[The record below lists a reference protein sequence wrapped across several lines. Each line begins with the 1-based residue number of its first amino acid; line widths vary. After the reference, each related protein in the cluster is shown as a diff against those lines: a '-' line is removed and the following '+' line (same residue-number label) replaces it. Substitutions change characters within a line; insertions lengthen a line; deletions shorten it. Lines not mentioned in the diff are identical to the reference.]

1 MVLNVDYRVDG
12 SDFVVESTYDPA
24 GVATIDV
31 DYQTTVFPTGE
42 SRNSLTDEE
51 TITVNLGSI
60 SRTSRFDL
68 GGLGVSPGE
77 TADLSVTTVYTR
89 ATAQGPEAEQEQN
102 TVEVTRG
109 GGGGSGGEPSLDDV
123 ELTCRGIRPQNPAPG
138 DQMEIDYNVDY
149 SGPVAFPTVRIRPTI
164 GGVRAGEVNRTV
176 AEVGES
182 SFFTNVPTTLSPGE
196 TVEVSLEVIDIE
208 R

>member
-24 GVATIDV
+24 GVATVDV

-51 TITVNLGSI
+51 TITVNFGSI
-60 SRTSRFDL
+60 DQTSRFDL
-68 GGLGVSPGE
+68 GALGVDPGE
-77 TADLSVTTVYTR
+77 TVELFVTTVYTR
-89 ATAQGPEAEQEQN
+89 ATAQGQEPEQAQN

-109 GGGGSGGEPSLDDV
+109 GGGGGAPSLDDV

-138 DQMEIDYNVDY
+138 DQIEIDYNVDY

-164 GGVRAGEVNRTV
+164 GGVRAGEVGRTV

>member
-1 MVLNVDYRVDG
+1 MVLNVDYRVEG

-24 GVATIDV
+24 GVATVDV

-51 TITVNLGSI
+51 TITVNFGSI
-60 SRTSRFDL
+60 DQTSRFDL
-68 GGLGVSPGE
+68 GALGVNPGE
-77 TADLSVTTVYTR
+77 TVELFVTTVYTR
-89 ATAQGPEAEQEQN
+89 ATAQGPEPEQEQN

-109 GGGGSGGEPSLDDV
+109 GGGGEPSLDDV
-123 ELTCRGIRPQNPAPG
+123 ELTCRGVRPQNPAPG
-138 DQMEIDYNVDY
+138 DQIEIDYNVDY
-149 SGPVAFPTVRIRPTI
+149 TGPVAFPTVRIRPTI
-164 GGVRAGEVNRTV
+164 GGVRAGEVERTV

-196 TVEVSLEVIDIE
+196 TVDVSIEVIDIE